1 MVKKIILSLFVL
13 LLLTSCNAYKN
24 IAYVQNAGSA
34 LTYAD
39 SSKTGIPDPKL
50 KIGDLLIITINTTTP
65 EASIP
70 FNLPLVPGGESMNSY
85 SIGAGTSMGGS
96 QMLQNYLVD
105 TQGDI
110 TLPVIGKI
118 HALGMNKTDLSNY
131 IKSKIY
137 PLYLKEEPI
146 IMIRYANY
154 KISVLGEVNRPGLCE
169 IKNERINIFEA
180 IAMAGD
186 LTIYGQRENVLLVR
200 EKVNGKRE
208 TIRIDLRDARLIDSP
223 YYYLQQNDVLYV
235 QPNSS
240 KSRSSFFGTAESI
253 SLSIVGTLVSIT
265 SLIVTLS
272 KK

>member
-1 MVKKIILSLFVL
+1 MKKIILSFLVL
-13 LLLTSCNAYKN
+13 LLLTGCNAYKN

-70 FNLPLVPGGESMNSY
+70 FNLPLVPGGEAMNSY
-85 SIGAGTSMGGS
+85 AIGSGTMGGS

-131 IKSKIY
+131 IKTKIY
-137 PLYLKEEPI
+137 PFYLKEEPI

-186 LTIYGQRENVLLVR
+186 LTIYGQRDNVLLVR
-200 EKVNGKRE
+200 ESVNGKRQS
-208 TIRIDLRDARLIDSP
+208 IRIDLRDARLIDSP
-223 YYYLQQNDVLYV
+223 YYYLQQNDVLYI

-240 KSRSSFFGTAESI
+240 KSRSSFFGAAESI
-253 SLSIVGTLVSIT
+253 SLSIIGTLVSIT

-272 KK
+272 K